1 MFCQLFEHK
10 EETRMCSKYDVN
22 LPNSIATESTTKE
35 HWRSGDSKGKGYNQ
49 FLFLQPE

>member
-22 LPNSIATESTTKE
+22 LPNSIAREQ
-35 HWRSGDSKGKGYNQ
+35 YNQ
-49 FLFLQPE
+49 GALEEWRFKRKGI

>member
-22 LPNSIATESTTKE
+22 LPNSIATEQYNQGAWS
-35 HWRSGDSKGKGYNQ
+35 SGDSKGKGYN
-49 FLFLQPE
+49 